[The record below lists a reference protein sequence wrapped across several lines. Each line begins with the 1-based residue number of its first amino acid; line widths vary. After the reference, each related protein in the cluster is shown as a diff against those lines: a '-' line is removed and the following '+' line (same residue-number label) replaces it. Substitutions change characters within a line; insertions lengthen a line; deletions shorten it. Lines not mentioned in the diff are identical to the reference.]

1 MIITTIEQIRA
12 ILPNVAAEVAFSD
25 FEPHVQSAENWISN
39 DLLGEVLYVGI
50 EDGSLVDE
58 KLLRLSKNCIILK
71 AYELGI
77 PFMDLVQT
85 QNGFGVIQDK
95 NRAPAS
101 KQRVDRLI
109 AQNTLRLNQE
119 IEWLM
124 NYLED
129 TPTYHNDWKSS
140 AAYSLLSDCLITTAR
155 EFKRLVR
162 FEGSRED
169 FLMLKP
175 TLVSLTT
182 LKLQPLVSR
191 AYVSELLEKQVGG
204 TLSVYDKTI
213 LLGVK
218 QALAN
223 FAIGEESLGKR
234 LLEDAINIMD
244 NDLDH
249 YPTYRDSWE
258 KQLRDDPGHVNTL
271 EDPIFVF
278 KAGM

>member
-12 ILPNVAAEVAFSD
+12 ILPNVAAEVEFSD

-39 DLLGEVLYVGI
+39 ELLGEGLYLGI
-50 EDGSLVDE
+50 EDGSLMDE
-58 KLLRLSKNCIILK
+58 KLLRLSKNCIVLQ

-119 IEWLM
+119 TEWLM

-129 TPTYHNDWKSS
+129 TTTYHNEWKSS
-140 AAYSLLSDCLITTAR
+140 PAYSLLSDCLITTAR

-162 FEGSRED
+162 FEGSRQE

-175 TLVSLTT
+175 ALVSLTT
-182 LKLQPLVSR
+182 LKLQPFISR

-204 TLSVYDKTI
+204 TLSGYDKTI
-213 LLGVK
+213 LGVLK

-223 FAIGEESLGKR
+223 FAMDKEWMGKR
-234 LLEDAINIMD
+234 LMEDALNIMD

-258 KQLRDDPGHVNTL
+258 KKLREDPGHVNSL
-271 EDPIFVF
+271 ENPIFVF
-278 KAGM
+278 KGGV